1 MQTNAQPT
9 KVIYQRNWC
18 PQQLGKL
25 LSFLYS
31 ITTITQTCIFTTV
44 DDYCVIEY

>member
-18 PQQLGKL
+18 PQQLGML
-25 LSFLYS
+25 LSFL
-31 ITTITQTCIFTTV
+31 F
-44 DDYCVIEY
+44 DA